1 MADNDTSQE
10 DRQLEPS
17 ARKLQKARAE
27 GQIARSR
34 DLVHRAVL
42 GTALGG
48 FMLHG
53 PAIGQ
58 AALELIRH
66 GLRFSRSQAM
76 EPALMSGLLGA
87 NASSAL
93 FVVLPCVAA
102 LAVMAIIGSMVP
114 GGVGFTIKP
123 LMPDFNRLN
132 PATGFARIF
141 SKDNATD
148 LGRLALLAGAL
159 VATAAWFVTS
169 HFDQYVALGSSP
181 LLIALEKTRSQLISG
196 TGLLVLLLFFSAMLD
211 VPLQW
216 WRHRVKL
223 RMTHQEARE
232 EMRESEGDPQVKG
245 KIRARQREA
254 AMARMMQAVPQ
265 ADVVVT
271 NPTHFAVAIKYD
283 EGRMGAPRVI
293 AKGAD
298 HLAARIRELAQASA
312 VPLVEAPP
320 LARALYAQV
329 EVDREIP
336 EALYTAVAQI
346 LAYVYQLRRWVPGRG
361 PMPAMPVDLP
371 VPAGLDPKDAT

>member
-34 DLVHRAVL
+34 DLVHLAVL

-76 EPALMSGLLGA
+76 EPALMPGLLGA

-93 FVVLPCVAA
+93 YVVLPCVAA

-114 GGVGFTIKP
+114 GGVGFTTKP

-159 VATAAWFVTS
+159 VATAVWFVMS

-181 LLIALEKTRSQLISG
+181 LLIALEKTRAQLISG

>member
-34 DLVHRAVL
+34 DLVHLAVL

-53 PAIGQ
+53 PAIGE

-102 LAVMAIIGSMVP
+102 LAVMAIIGSMLP
-114 GGVGFTIKP
+114 GGVGFTMKP

-159 VATAAWFVTS
+159 VATASWFVMS

>member
-34 DLVHRAVL
+34 DLVHLAVL

-76 EPALMSGLLGA
+76 EPALMPGLLGA

-93 FVVLPCVAA
+93 YVVLPCVAA

-114 GGVGFTIKP
+114 GGVGFTTKP

-159 VATAAWFVTS
+159 VATAVWFVMS

-181 LLIALEKTRSQLISG
+181 LLIALEKTRAQLISG
-196 TGLLVLLLFFSAMLD
+196 TGLLVLLLFFSAMID
-211 VPLQW
+211 VPRQW

-232 EMRESEGDPQVKG
+232 EMRESEGDPQAKV
-245 KIRARQREA
+245 KIRERQPEPAVEQRARGE
-254 AMARMMQAVPQ
+254 PQ
-265 ADVVVT
+265 W
-271 NPTHFAVAIKYD
+271 
-283 EGRMGAPRVI
+283 G
-293 AKGAD
+293 
-298 HLAARIRELAQASA
+298 
-312 VPLVEAPP
+312 
-320 LARALYAQV
+320 
-329 EVDREIP
+329 
-336 EALYTAVAQI
+336 
-346 LAYVYQLRRWVPGRG
+346 
-361 PMPAMPVDLP
+361 
-371 VPAGLDPKDAT
+371 

>member
-1 MADNDTSQE
+1 
-10 DRQLEPS
+10 
-17 ARKLQKARAE
+17 
-27 GQIARSR
+27 
-34 DLVHRAVL
+34 
-42 GTALGG
+42 
-48 FMLHG
+48 MLHG

-93 FVVLPCVAA
+93 LVVLPCVAA
-102 LAVMAIIGSMVP
+102 LAVMAIIGSMLP
-114 GGVGFTIKP
+114 GGVGFTMKP

-159 VATAAWFVTS
+159 VATASWFVMS

>member
-34 DLVHRAVL
+34 DLVHLAVL

-102 LAVMAIIGSMVP
+102 LAVMAIIGSMLP
-114 GGVGFTIKP
+114 GGVGFTMKP

-159 VATAAWFVTS
+159 VATASWFVMS

>member
-34 DLVHRAVL
+34 DLVHLAVL

-132 PATGFARIF
+132 PAAGFARIF